1 MAYATQLTIGTGNK
15 VSLNYQS
22 QDVNVSLTYELERG
36 DTDLLAVVQEKAAE
50 VAAVHRM
57 AWKHIRDAKVK
68 GETIAPTTLCA
79 SVGAEPS
86 GSTVATASS
95 AEESSDEEERA
106 TAGQQTALLAL
117 LAHLEWSEEQ
127 VAGQMAARFN
137 CSDVEHL
144 TQRQVAT
151 WLLELQRNERE
162 KAQQRRQSAA
172 QLNGKT

>member
-36 DTDLLAVVQEKAAE
+36 DTDVLAVVQEKAAE

-57 AWKHIRDAKVK
+57 AWKHIRDARVK
-68 GETIAPTTLCA
+68 GETIAPATPGSSIGA
-79 SVGAEPS
+79 SEPS
-86 GSTVATASS
+86 GSPVVTRSP
-95 AEESSDEEERA
+95 EESSDEEERA
-106 TAGQQTALLAL
+106 TAGQQTALRAL

-127 VAGQMAARFN
+127 VTAQMAARFN

-144 TQRQVAT
+144 TQRQVAA

-162 KAQQRRQSAA
+162 KAQQRRQNAA
-172 QLNGKT
+172 QLNGKA